1 MIKEVKIVLVLICVI
16 GAFSLGAQ
24 PMKTV
29 DYNTKLMVAD
39 KAANEGD
46 YYGAIE
52 WYNKA
57 FEESKDLN
65 LQLAIADLYVLAR
78 DFGKA
83 EKIYDRILK
92 RDKNKEYEDI
102 RIDYAKTLKGQG
114 KYKDALNEFNTILSD
129 AESSDSLKNLA
140 KHELKGIE
148 MMDEL
153 APNLE
158 AIVNFLPGK
167 VNSGSA
173 ETSPA
178 VGPDGALYFSSF
190 NRKKEIILD
199 GSEKDYHAKIYKAE
213 KNDKGEYDK
222 ISDLPESINRPDFNA
237 AGVAF
242 SRDGRRMYFT
252 RAVLQNNNIETSK
265 LFVSNKNEGGWS
277 APEEIKDLNG
287 EYIIKHPYVGELFG
301 VEVLFY
307 SSNMLGGIG
316 GYDIYYSNIKGD
328 SYGVPTNLGTVIN
341 TPFDEISPYYNNG
354 TLYFSTNGQ
363 PSMGGF
369 DIYYAEWNGS
379 NWEKLTNIGFNYNSA
394 YDDIFLRFNESG
406 SNGFLVSNRPNKDK
420 QKMKGSESCC
430 DDIYSVSIR
439 ELVIDLLITV
449 DDEKGPLNGGV
460 TEVYDLTLGGYP
472 ESKSNFNGNT
482 FNFPLQ
488 ADRSY
493 KAIIKKDG
501 YFPDTI
507 TFNTNGIIEDYTKK
521 VNVKLKND
529 PNFGKKD
536 ETVVVTINEP
546 IRLNNIYYDYNKA
559 EILPDAEQDLFTLLD
574 LLEDYPDMVIELS
587 SHTDAR
593 GDDEYNQKLS
603 QRRAESARNW
613 LISKG
618 ADKERIKPVGF
629 GEKQI
634 LNRCTNGVKCSD
646 AEHRINRR
654 TEFKI
659 IAGPQTIEIKKE
671 VFKDKGGD
679 RSGEDKKSSREN

>member
-1 MIKEVKIVLVLICVI
+1 MIKGLKIAL
-16 GAFSLGAQ
+16 GFSFAFAWVGLTAQ

-39 KAANEGD
+39 KAASEGD

-52 WYNKA
+52 WYTKA

-65 LQLAIADLYVLAR
+65 LQLAMADLYILAR
-78 DFGKA
+78 DFSKA

-92 RDKNKEYEDI
+92 RDKKKDFEDI
-102 RIDYAKTLKGQG
+102 RIDYAKALKSQG
-114 KYKDALNEFNTILSD
+114 KYREALKEFNTIMMD
-129 AESSDSLKNLA
+129 AESTDSLKALA

-148 MMDEL
+148 MMDNL

-158 AIVNFLPGK
+158 AIVNYLPGK

-178 VGPDGALYFSSF
+178 IGPDGMLYFSSF

-199 GSEKDYHAKIYKAE
+199 GTEKDYHAKIYAAD

-222 ISDLPESINRPDFNA
+222 ITALPEAINRPEFNA

-242 SRDGRRMYFT
+242 SRDGRKMYFT
-252 RAVLQNNNIETSK
+252 RAELQNNNIETST
-265 LFVSNKNEGGWS
+265 LFVSNKSDAGWS
-277 APEEIKDLNG
+277 APTEIASLNG

-301 VEVLFY
+301 NEVLFF
-307 SSNMLGGIG
+307 SSNMLGGLG
-316 GYDIYYSNIKGD
+316 GFDLFYSTIKGD
-328 SYGVPTNLGTVIN
+328 TYGVPTNLGTVIN
-341 TPFDEISPYYNNG
+341 TTADEVSPYYSNG
-354 TLYFSTNGQ
+354 TLYFSSNGH

-369 DIYYAEWNGS
+369 DIWYASWNGI
-379 NWEKLTNIGFNYNSA
+379 NWEGITNIGFNYNSP
-394 YDDIFLRFNESG
+394 YDDLFLRFNDSG
-406 SNGFLVSNRPNKDK
+406 SSGFMVSNRPNKDK
-420 QKMKGSESCC
+420 QKMKGSDSCC
-430 DDIYSVSIR
+430 DDIYGVYIR
-439 ELVIDLLITV
+439 ELVIDLMAMV
-449 DDEKGPLNGGV
+449 EDQKGPLNGASA
-460 TEVYDLTLGGYP
+460 EVYDLSLGGYP
-472 ESKSNFNGNT
+472 ETKTNFNGNN

-493 KAIIKKDG
+493 RAIFKKEG
-501 YFPDTI
+501 YYPDTI
-507 TFNTNGIIEDYTKK
+507 SFNTNGILDDYTVKK
-521 VNVKLKND
+521 TVKLKTD
-529 PNFGKKD
+529 PNYGKD
-536 ETVVVTINEP
+536 EVEIVTINQP
-546 IRLNNIYYDYNKA
+546 IRLNNIYYDYDKA
-559 EILPDAEQDLFTLLD
+559 DILPDAEQDLNTLLD
-574 LLEDYPDMVIELS
+574 LLEDYPDMVIEMS

-593 GDDEYNQKLS
+593 GDDSYNQKLS

-613 LISKG
+613 LVSKG
-618 ADKERIKPVGF
+618 VNKERVKPVGY
-629 GEKQI
+629 GEKVI
-634 LNRCTNGVKCSD
+634 LNQCTNKVRCTD

-679 RSGEDKKSSREN
+679 RSGEDAKRGKN